1 MGMSCVKFPGTFPP
15 SLCRVHVCLI
25 SILCKLVLNIQF
37 CPCGT
42 QIVLSLAHGLLL
54 DPKHLLTYDGM
65 AWILTY
71 SLKYTIRRVNIL

>member
-1 MGMSCVKFPGTFPP
+1 MGMSCVKFPGTFFP
-15 SLCRVHVCLI
+15 SLCRVYVCLI

-65 AWILTY
+65 VWILTY
-71 SLKYTIRRVNIL
+71 SLKYIIRRVNIL